1 MSRQDPEEI
10 KVLRR
15 AGNIATVEGI
25 RGVTEIMKRLVKDPW
40 VQMECTRLVW
50 NFIFH
55 YPKFKKVFFELGGI
69 PCLFESINLHYKS
82 KLYGRHICR
91 NGLFIVHH
99 MATTITT
106 KSKKI
111 KQTLVHK
118 MHQEITTLPAMK
130 TIVLAMEFYEQDARL
145 QEAGCAALGC

>member
-55 YPKFKKVFFELGGI
+55 YPKFKKVFFISVMLLGG
-69 PCLFESINLHYKS
+69 Y
-82 KLYGRHICR
+82 
-91 NGLFIVHH
+91 IVSR
-99 MATTITT
+99 AYI
-106 KSKKI
+106 
-111 KQTLVHK
+111 
-118 MHQEITTLPAMK
+118 
-130 TIVLAMEFYEQDARL
+130 F
-145 QEAGCAALGC
+145 